1 MLGRLLAIELIVAA
15 VGATYWPALGFTF
28 LNWDDPRVIVEN
40 PSLDFPGA
48 WRWAFTT
55 SYMEHYQPVSWLAWA
70 GIKAGAGLDAAAFH
84 AANVAAHVLCVL
96 LVWRVARALFA
107 RATPDVSTAWRDAAA
122 FAAALLY
129 GLHPLRVEVVAWVSA
144 LPYALAV
151 AFALGSL
158 LEWFRASSPGA
169 GRSLLPALLLFAAS
183 LAARPVAL
191 GFPVVLVILDG
202 WLHAR
207 ALRTGVARAWPFAAL
222 AVVFAGAEFVA
233 RVPGLAA
240 TPWLYR
246 LESAASAPFVYLWRT
261 VAPVGLT
268 PLDVLPLNPAGNAG
282 MTVAAVLALVAI
294 SAAAW
299 VWRRQRPSLASAWAC
314 YLVLLVPAAGLVP
327 SGQQATADRYT
338 YLPGIVVSM
347 LVAGAGTR
355 WAAGHALRVR
365 ALSAA
370 AFVLVVASA
379 VVTRS
384 TLAPWANALS
394 LWTRVVTLDPS
405 NDVGLYNLG
414 VALAAEGR
422 GDEAAARYREVLA
435 LNPSHPDARTNLS
448 LLDAAHLERE
458 GNDLAARGDLA
469 SAVARY
475 EQAIALDPQRRHS
488 RAALGM
494 ALATL
499 GRTAEA
505 VPHLREAVRE
515 GENDAAV
522 ANALGV
528 LLLQAGET
536 REARA
541 VLERALAVHQTDV
554 GLAHNLARLLA
565 TSPGL
570 PRSDVELSLRLA
582 RAVVD
587 ATRGGDPR
595 VVETLAAA
603 LAANGRV
610 AEARTTNARAA
621 AMAEAQGDRELA
633 VQITARGRAY
643 RNPGP

>member
-1 MLGRLLAIELIVAA
+1 MLGRLAAIALIVAA
-15 VGATYWPALGFTF
+15 VAAPYWPALGFTF

-40 PSLDFPGA
+40 PSLDFPGV

-55 SYMEHYQPVSWLAWA
+55 FYMEHYQPVSWLAWA
-70 GIKAGAGLDAAAFH
+70 GIKAGAGLDAAWFH

-107 RATPDVSTAWRDAAA
+107 RATSDVPTTWREAAA
-122 FAAALLY
+122 LVAALLY

-151 AFALGSL
+151 VFALASL
-158 LEWFRASSPGA
+158 IAWLAASSAPA
-169 GRSLLPALLLFAAS
+169 SRSFVPPLLLFAAS
-183 LAARPVAL
+183 LASRPVGL
-191 GFPVVLVILDG
+191 GFPVVLVILDV
-202 WLHAR
+202 WLFGREIR
-207 ALRTGVARAWPFAAL
+207 AGVRRAWPFAAL
-222 AVVFAGAEFVA
+222 AVIFAGAEFVA
-233 RVPGLAA
+233 RVPGLAE
-240 TPWLYR
+240 TPWLHR
-246 LESAASAPFVYLWRT
+246 LESAASAPLVYLWRT
-261 VAPVGLT
+261 VAPVRLT
-268 PLDVLPLNPAGNAG
+268 PLDVLPLNPVGNVG
-282 MTVAAVLALVAI
+282 VTVVAVLALGGI

-299 VWRRQRPSLASAWAC
+299 VWRRQWPSLGAAWAC

-347 LVAGAGTR
+347 LVAGAGAR
-355 WAAGHALRVR
+355 WAAGHAMRAR
-365 ALSAA
+365 ALVAA
-370 AFVLVVASA
+370 AFVIVAAAA

-384 TLAPWANALS
+384 TLAPWADS
-394 LWTRVVTLDPS
+394 VQLWTRVVALDPS

-414 VALAAEGR
+414 VAFAAEGR
-422 GDEAAARYREVLA
+422 GEEAAARYREALA

-448 LLDAAHLERE
+448 LLDAARLERE

-475 EQAIALDPQRRHS
+475 EQVIALDPRRRHS

-494 ALATL
+494 ALASL

-505 VPHLREAVRE
+505 VPHLREAVRQ

-528 LLLQAGET
+528 LLLQAGEV
-536 REARA
+536 REARD
-541 VLERALAVHQTDV
+541 VFEGALAVHPTDV
-554 GLAHNLARLLA
+554 SLGHNLARLLA

-570 PRSDVELSLRLA
+570 TRSDVELGLRLA

-587 ATRGGDPR
+587 ATGGRDPR
-595 VVETLAAA
+595 AMETLAAS
-603 LAANGRV
+603 LAANGRLQ
-610 AEARTTNARAA
+610 EARSTNARAA

>member
-1 MLGRLLAIELIVAA
+1 MLGRLPAIALIVAA
-15 VGATYWPALGFTF
+15 VAATYWPALGFTF

-40 PSLDFPGA
+40 PALDVPGA

-55 SYMEHYQPVSWLAWA
+55 FYMEHYQPVSWLAWA
-70 GIKAGAGLDAAAFH
+70 GIKAGAGPDAAAFH
-84 AANVAAHVLCVL
+84 AANIAAHLLGVL
-96 LVWRVARALFA
+96 LVWRVAHALWA
-107 RATPDVSTAWRDAAA
+107 RATPDVPTAWRDAAA
-122 FAAALLY
+122 VAAALLY

-151 AFALGSL
+151 VLALASL
-158 LEWFRASSPGA
+158 LAWLRASSPA
-169 GRSLLPALLLFAAS
+169 ALRSLIPALLLFAAS

-207 ALRTGVARAWPFAAL
+207 ALRTGVKRAWPFAAL

-233 RVPGLAA
+233 RVPGLAE

-246 LESAASAPFVYLWRT
+246 VQSAASAPFVYLWRT

-268 PLDVLPLNPAGNAG
+268 PLDVLPLNPVGNVG
-282 MTVAAVLALVAI
+282 VTVVAVLALAGI

-299 VWRRQRPSLASAWAC
+299 VWRRPWPSLAASWAC
-314 YLVLLVPAAGLVP
+314 YLALLVPAAGLVP
-327 SGQQATADRYT
+327 SGQQATADRYS
-338 YLPGIVVSM
+338 YLPAIVVSM
-347 LVAGAGTR
+347 LVAGAGAR
-355 WAAGHALRVR
+355 WAAGHVIRPR
-365 ALSAA
+365 ALVAA
-370 AFVLVVASA
+370 ATVLVVASA

-384 TLAPWANALS
+384 TLAPWTDSVS

-422 GDEAAARYREVLA
+422 GEEAAARYREVLA
-435 LNPSHPDARTNLS
+435 LNPSHRDARTNLG
-448 LLDAAHLERE
+448 LLDATRLERE
-458 GNDLAARGDLA
+458 GNDLAARGDLT
-469 SAVARY
+469 SAVSRY
-475 EQAIALDPQRRHS
+475 QQAIALDPQRRHA

-494 ALATL
+494 ALASL
-499 GRTAEA
+499 GRTGEA
-505 VPHLREAVRE
+505 LPHLREAVRQ
-515 GENDAAV
+515 GETDAAV

-528 LLLQAGET
+528 LLLQAGEA

-541 VLERALAVHQTDV
+541 VFEQALAVHQTDV
-554 GLAHNLARLLA
+554 SLGHNLARLLA

-570 PRSDVELSLRLA
+570 ERKDVELALRLA
-582 RAVVD
+582 SAVVD
-587 ATRGGDPR
+587 ATGGRDPR
-595 VVETLAAA
+595 ALETLAAA

-610 AEARTTNARAA
+610 TEARTTNARAA

-633 VQITARGRAY
+633 VQITARGRDY